1 VDERGDLFALGA
13 IASRCLTGKPP
24 FKGSTPADILTSTI
38 NARVPKLR
46 ESGAEIPHELEA
58 IVAGLLEPDPKK
70 RIADAALL
78 ADELA
83 RMSAFWG
90 WRWTMPAMSGAGSGA
105 PEAASNVPHAQLF
118 ATMKPRTHGKG

>member
-1 VDERGDLFALGA
+1 M
-13 IASRCLTGKPP
+13 
-24 FKGSTPADILTSTI
+24 
-38 NARVPKLR
+38 PKLR
-46 ESGAEIPHELEA
+46 ESGVEVPHELEA

-90 WRWTMPAMSGAGSGA
+90 WRWTMPALSGAGSEV
-105 PEAASNVPHAQLF
+105 PEAASDVPHAQLF
-118 ATMKPRTHGKG
+118 ATKKPGTQGAG

>member
-1 VDERGDLFALGA
+1 M
-13 IASRCLTGKPP
+13 
-24 FKGSTPADILTSTI
+24 
-38 NARVPKLR
+38 PKLR
-46 ESGAEIPHELEA
+46 ESGVEVPHELEA

-90 WRWTMPAMSGAGSGA
+90 WRWTMPAMSGAGSGVS
-105 PEAASNVPHAQLF
+105 EAASDVPHAQLF
-118 ATMKPRTHGKG
+118 ATMKPGTQGAG